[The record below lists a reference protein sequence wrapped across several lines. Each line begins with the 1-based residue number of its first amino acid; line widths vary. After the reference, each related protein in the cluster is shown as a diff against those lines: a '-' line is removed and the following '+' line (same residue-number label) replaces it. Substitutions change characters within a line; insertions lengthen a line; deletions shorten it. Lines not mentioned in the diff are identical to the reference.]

1 MFDVKVNFVLMIIPN
16 LMESLAVYFEILCT
30 ISLKFT
36 KVILNLTMNGQEES
50 GLVSLQG

>member
-1 MFDVKVNFVLMIIPN
+1 MFVVKVNLVLMIIPN

-36 KVILNLTMNGQEES
+36 KKVIANLTMNHS
-50 GLVSLQG
+50 VAFF